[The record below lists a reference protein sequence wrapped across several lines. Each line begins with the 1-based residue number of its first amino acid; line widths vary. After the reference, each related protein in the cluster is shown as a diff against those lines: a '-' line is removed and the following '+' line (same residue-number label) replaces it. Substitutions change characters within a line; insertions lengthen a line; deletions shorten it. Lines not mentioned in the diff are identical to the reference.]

1 MKLKSNKSRYLSLSL
16 LTTFLLIFSPV
27 FLRCENVGKGNI
39 IGFVYDK
46 DGTTPLDGAIVK
58 FLNVTTDAVYESCRT
73 DSNGLF
79 KVAGIENGIY
89 IFGVLTSQGDFVL
102 DDLIGV
108 KIEENETAKLS
119 ISLKPSEDIAPP
131 EKGIPVKV
139 EKNSKQEWVI
149 PKTELDLPEQTEIL
163 TEEKAALA
171 EFRGIASINAA
182 SPGISFGILTSNPD
196 GTMEIACCSP
206 YTNTNHN
213 CGDFWNTMKKW
224 WRRWWGH
231 CGGRR

>member
-1 MKLKSNKSRYLSLSL
+1 MKSKNNKSRYLSLSL
-16 LTTFLLIFSPV
+16 FTAFLLIFSPV
-27 FLRCENVGKGNI
+27 FIRCENAGKGNI

-58 FLNVTTDAVYESCRT
+58 FLNVTSDAVYESCRT

-89 IFGVLTSQGDFVL
+89 IFGVLTAQGDFVL

-119 ISLKPSEDIAPP
+119 ISLMPSEDVALP
-131 EKGIPVKV
+131 EQRVPAKV

-149 PKTELDLPEQTEIL
+149 HKNELDLPEQAEIL
-163 TEEKAALA
+163 TEEETAFA
-171 EFRGIASINAA
+171 EFRGIASVNAA
-182 SPGISFGILTSNPD
+182 SSGISFGILTSNPD
-196 GTMEIACCSP
+196 GIMEITCCSP
-206 YTNTNHN
+206 HN
-213 CGDFWNTMKKW
+213 NFGNVTHKMKKW
-224 WRRWWGH
+224 WRRWWSH
-231 CGGRR
+231 CGR